1 MGKRKGRGPSEA
13 LTRQFV
19 HGVQASPGFYADGNS
34 LYLGVDVSGAKRW
47 VLRTVVQGR
56 RRDIGLGGFSY
67 TSLAEAV
74 ARARLLRKIAREG
87 GDPLIVRVQV
97 CRTVLPEVTQASTH
111 GQSRGLP

>member
-56 RRDIGLGGFSY
+56 RRDIGLGGFSC
-67 TSLAEAV
+67 TSLAEARAGRRPFRIV
-74 ARARLLRKIAREG
+74 ALTPVRE
-87 GDPLIVRVQV
+87 L
-97 CRTVLPEVTQASTH
+97 S
-111 GQSRGLP
+111 